1 VPKYITKLWDSEAQ
15 HYLETNLQN
24 NPSSPFATDEEYKHI
39 QCWIKREGM
48 KMYYDNLLMEENTIL
63 RFPSIKNG
71 DAIQNLVA
79 SMADV

>member
-1 VPKYITKLWDSEAQ
+1 
-15 HYLETNLQN
+15 
-24 NPSSPFATDEEYKHI
+24 
-39 QCWIKREGM
+39 M

-71 DAIQNLVA
+71 DAVQNLVA